1 MKSGRAQVVADIMHS
16 YIPQEASLYP
26 TRTRRADRPAIKVA
40 APWVYHHRDTMASTD
55 PLLHDP
61 TPSYCLLPIKYPQL
75 WAAYKQA
82 EACFWTAEE
91 VDLSHDT
98 EDWARLSDDERHF
111 VLHVLAF
118 FAGADGIV
126 NDNLATRFMGDVA
139 PPEAKAF
146 YGFQIAM
153 ENIHSET
160 YALLID
166 TYVDDPVVKARMF
179 NAVNDIPCVRRKAEW
194 AKRWIDDPR
203 ASFASRCVAFACV
216 EGIFFSGAFC
226 AIFWL
231 KERGVLPGLCF
242 SNELISRDE
251 ALHTEFA
258 VQMHG
263 LLQPENRLTAGEART
278 MITDAVDI
286 EKEFIIDALPCRMLG
301 MNADMMGRYIEFVAD
316 RLLVQLGFPA
326 EYGASNPFAFMER
339 ISLTNKTNFFEGR
352 VSEYARSGVAKAVAN
367 GPADTAEDDDF

>member
-1 MKSGRAQVVADIMHS
+1 
-16 YIPQEASLYP
+16 
-26 TRTRRADRPAIKVA
+26 
-40 APWVYHHRDTMASTD
+40 MASTD